1 MINILKKFKFLFIIL
16 GLLLIF
22 IICITTIKIDYVAY
36 IPGNVDN
43 VNDVIE
49 IDTPDKSNNYYS
61 TSVSYLNS
69 ITPFQKFVFD
79 YLEDSKT
86 YKKSKTITN
95 KEDSLRGI
103 IEHNSAIYQS
113 IIAAYNEAGVDLD
126 YKYLGT
132 YVYYSKTDKLNIGD
146 VILGNSYEECVNNL
160 NNGVVEI
167 LRSNEKMSVTL
178 TSDDL
183 KLINLEYGYYEIN
196 NDKIKVYASNNE
208 GPSAGFMQ
216 ALKLYDDL
224 VEENLARDY
233 KIAGTGTIDE
243 DGNVGAIGCVDIKLF
258 TAMYNNCDIFFVPK
272 ENKEEAEE
280 ARKKM
285 STNMV
290 IFYVDNIN
298 DAIMYLRALE

>member
-1 MINILKKFKFLFIIL
+1 
-16 GLLLIF
+16 
-22 IICITTIKIDYVAY
+22 
-36 IPGNVDN
+36 
-43 VNDVIE
+43 
-49 IDTPDKSNNYYS
+49 
-61 TSVSYLNS
+61 
-69 ITPFQKFVFD
+69 
-79 YLEDSKT
+79 
-86 YKKSKTITN
+86 
-95 KEDSLRGI
+95 
-103 IEHNSAIYQS
+103 
-113 IIAAYNEAGVDLD
+113 
-126 YKYLGT
+126 
-132 YVYYSKTDKLNIGD
+132 
-146 VILGNSYEECVNNL
+146 
-160 NNGVVEI
+160 
-167 LRSNEKMSVTL
+167 MSVTL

-298 DAIMYLRALE
+298 YAIMYLRALE